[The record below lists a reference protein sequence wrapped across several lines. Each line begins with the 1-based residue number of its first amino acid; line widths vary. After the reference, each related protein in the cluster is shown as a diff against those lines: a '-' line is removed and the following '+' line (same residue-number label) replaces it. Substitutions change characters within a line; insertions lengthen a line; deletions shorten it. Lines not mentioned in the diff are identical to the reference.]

1 MGALSHG
8 ACDVGVGEEPV
19 LLDVQ
24 VVGLDKVD
32 VAVDAT
38 ALCVYSSAA
47 ALCREG
53 PFEKPAK
60 KALLL
65 PYHQPLPLRAPP
77 SAPSSGSTKSASVFF
92 CPAGL
97 SAVSLS
103 SRTAKD
109 V

>member
-1 MGALSHG
+1 MGALLHG

-24 VVGLDKVD
+24 VVGLDEVD

-38 ALCVYSSAA
+38 ALWRCSAA